1 MQIKPLYYA
10 FESVMVNEFSSVSY
24 SCANKDLAPS
34 GPGYNNIAYQVCAV
48 VGSDPGQANLAGAS
62 YLRILYG
69 FERSHLWRNIG
80 INAALFLAMATCT
93 GYETLACHDDWCADV

>member
-1 MQIKPLYYA
+1 
-10 FESVMVNEFSSVSY
+10 MVNEFSSVSY

-34 GPGYNNIAYQVCAV
+34 GPGYSNLANQVCAI
-48 VGSDPGQANLAGAS
+48 VGSEPGRASLAGAL
-62 YLRILYG
+62 YIRELYG

-93 GYETLACHDDWCADV
+93 GYEIPA